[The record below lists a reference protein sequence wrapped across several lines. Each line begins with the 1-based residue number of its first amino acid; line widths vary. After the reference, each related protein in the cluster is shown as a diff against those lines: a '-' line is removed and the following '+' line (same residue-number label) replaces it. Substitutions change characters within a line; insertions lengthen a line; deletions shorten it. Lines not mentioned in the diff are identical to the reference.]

1 MNFKNIITRR
11 KVTYSRILVISSVKA
26 CKIMLFLVYTKK
38 VSRDKERGKRSVD
51 TFGGRGFEQRKKQ
64 EPRA

>member
-1 MNFKNIITRR
+1 M
-11 KVTYSRILVISSVKA
+11 ISSVKA